1 MKKIVS
7 LLLTLLIVL
16 VFTISASA
24 ISIDNNAE
32 LSAVTFSEHVSSP
45 QTPQNSGSR
54 VIILPEDFGDGTG
67 YPDTTYSKSYR
78 TSNNSFYFLL
88 VVTDLG
94 NGKFR
99 YAADAWWITPPTHRE
114 IDSIAIAI
122 QNCSLNYESCSGWY
136 SYNEEIKISKND
148 PSPKNETYS
157 ISLSKNNF
165 SRCIYGDWQGYGVL
179 WDLPENKTPTLD
191 AWAYFTYTD
200 LKIHI
205 EFEANVCYPT
215 QESYFN
221 VIASYLHSE
230 TKYSVTP
237 TLSFA
242 DNKGQLAIS
251 IRENTTAVPVYL
263 ELDSAIHY
271 TP

>member
-1 MKKIVS
+1 MKKIIA
-7 LLLTLLIVL
+7 LTLTLLICFA
-16 VFTISASA
+16 FTIPSAA
-24 ISIDNNAE
+24 TTFNDDAE
-32 LSAVTFSEHVSSP
+32 ISAVAFGERTYDEKPVQPS
-45 QTPQNSGSR
+45 NSR

-67 YPDTTYSKSYR
+67 YPDITYSQSYR
-78 TSNNSFYFLL
+78 TNDNSFYFLL

-99 YAADAWWITPPTHRE
+99 YAADAWWMAPPTHRE

-122 QNCSLNYESCSGWY
+122 QNCALDKQSCSGWY
-136 SYNEEIKISKND
+136 SYNEEIKFKKND
-148 PSPKNETYS
+148 PSPQNKTHT
-157 ISLSKNNF
+157 ISLSRDDF
-165 SRCIYGDWQGYGVL
+165 TQCAYGNWQGYGVL

-200 LKIHI
+200 LKMHI
-205 EFEANVCYPT
+205 EFEAYVQYPT

-221 VIASYLHSE
+221 VIASYHHSE
-230 TKYSVTP
+230 TEYSVTP

-242 DNKGQLAIS
+242 DKKGKLAIS
-251 IRENTTAVPVYL
+251 IQENTTTVPVYL